1 MEPVSLSAVLLFF
14 ALIPLGATIYPNQSR
29 GYAPIPLSCQPGVQN
44 EYPANAPAGHR
55 IDINT
60 TVTSACIADWATQ
73 YIAQIIVNILRPNS
87 SVILS
92 TAPASPAINTV
103 TAPAAGGPWSLI
115 VQVLWIATPSGGTLE
130 IFQTTIT
137 INIDR

>member
-1 MEPVSLSAVLLFF
+1 MSAVLLFF
-14 ALIPLGATIYPNQSR
+14 VLIPLGATVQPNQIGS
-29 GYAPIPLSCQPGVQN
+29 YASIPLSCQPGVQN
-44 EYPANAPAGHR
+44 EYPETALAGHAVV
-55 IDINT
+55 IVT

-73 YIAQIIVNILRPNS
+73 YVAQIIVNILRPNS

-92 TAPASPAINTV
+92 TAPASPATNTV
-103 TAPAAGGPWSLI
+103 TAPTTGGPWSLI
-115 VQVLWIATPSGGTLE
+115 VQVLWNATPSGGTLE